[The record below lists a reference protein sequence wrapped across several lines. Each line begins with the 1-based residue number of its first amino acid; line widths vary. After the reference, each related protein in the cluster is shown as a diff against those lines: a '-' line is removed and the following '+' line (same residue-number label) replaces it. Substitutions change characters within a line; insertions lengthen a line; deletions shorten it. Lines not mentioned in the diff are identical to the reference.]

1 MIVQFLPSLVV
12 TCYVVEIPEETVLFS
27 FSFLF
32 NLLKEKGSGSGG
44 EGRGDKKHVE
54 GGGICSWD
62 VM

>member
-32 NLLKEKGSGSGG
+32 NLLREKGSGSEG

-54 GGGICSWD
+54 GGGIYSWD